1 MQRLMCKSKVHRA
14 TVTQAE
20 LQYAGSLTL
29 DKTLMDAADLIDYE
43 QVSVVNV
50 NNGQRFE
57 TYLIPGERNSGVV
70 CLNGPAARLG
80 QKGDIIIIMSY
91 ALYDEKELK
100 NFRPKMIYVNDKN
113 KIVNK
118 KRK

>member
-1 MQRLMCKSKVHRA
+1 MCKSKVHRA

>member
-29 DKTLMDAADLIDYE
+29 DKTLMEAADLLDYE

-57 TYLIPGERNSGVV
+57 TYLIPGKRNSGVV

-80 QKGDIIIIMSY
+80 QEGDIIIIMSY
-91 ALYDEKELK
+91 ALYDEKEIK
-100 NFRPKMIYVNDKN
+100 DFKPKMVYVNDKN

>member
-29 DKTLMDAADLIDYE
+29 DKALMDAADLLDYE
-43 QVSVVNV
+43 QVSIVNV